1 MPAPPALAYVIGA
14 VETFDDAFTRSA
26 AASTRGALVDRMM
39 RASGSDMSWLAP
51 CEGGGASATFSA
63 EAVAECQQ
71 RLDALAAEV
80 RGLGERG
87 ELVVVASAGDL
98 TCERVR

>member
-14 VETFDDAFTRSA
+14 VDSFDAAFTRSA

-39 RASGSDMSWLAP
+39 RAGSDLSWLAP
-51 CEGGGASATFSA
+51 SEGGGASATFSA

-80 RGLGERG
+80 RALGERG
-87 ELVVVASAGDL
+87 ELVVVASADDV
-98 TCERVR
+98 T